1 MRLTGE
7 PELIKWRD
15 LHDTNVQLLPGLTED
30 IEWQELS
37 RSTNRLYSGSQGS
50 VGIKK
55 VYNGSKYMPFMYNS
69 YCGSCGSLETQ
80 NSQNVEM

>member
-37 RSTNRLYSGSQGS
+37 RSTSRLYSGSQGS
-50 VGIKK
+50 LAIKK
-55 VYNGSKYMPFMYNS
+55 VCDGSTYIPFMYNS
-69 YCGSCGSLETQ
+69 YGGSCGSLTTQ
-80 NSQNVEM
+80 YS

>member
-37 RSTNRLYSGSQGS
+37 RSTSRLYSGSQGS

-55 VYNGSKYMPFMYNS
+55 VYNDSTYMPFMYNS
-69 YCGSCGSLETQ
+69 YSGSCGSLGTQ
-80 NSQNVEM
+80 NSENVEM